1 MANARLFTRALSL
14 PEPESCIVPLIMGDP
29 DTALAASRSLADQG
43 FLVTA
48 IRPPTVPEGTA
59 RLRFTFTAEH
69 KRGRHPPSHRR
80 GAPAPA
86 RQRRGRV
93 KRLFVTGSGTGVGKT
108 LVTAALAHQ
117 LSRAG
122 KTVRAVKP
130 VISGYTPA
138 THRDSDTAVLL
149 DSLGS
154 DHSPEAI
161 DRMSPFRFEAPL
173 SPDMA
178 AAREGRQLDFEALLH
193 FCRDCAAGPEDIL
206 LIEGVG
212 GVMVPLTRDK
222 TVLDWIEAI
231 DAPCLLVAGS
241 YLGTISHTSDGGRS
255 AAPAPGADRRA
266 GDQRIRRQ
274 PGAAGGNESDGSA
287 LSARRENRHRPAA
300 SRQRALARRAGPDA
314 LSRQLDQGATVP
326 ALAGAAAG
334 SYMPTIFRARICSIR
349 SAS

>member
-1 MANARLFTRALSL
+1 
-14 PEPESCIVPLIMGDP
+14 
-29 DTALAASRSLADQG
+29 
-43 FLVTA
+43 
-48 IRPPTVPEGTA
+48 
-59 RLRFTFTAEH
+59 
-69 KRGRHPPSHRR
+69 
-80 GAPAPA
+80 
-86 RQRRGRV
+86 V

-108 LVTAALAHQ
+108 LVTAALVHQ

-130 VISGYTPA
+130 VISGYTAA

-154 DHSPEAI
+154 CHSQDAI

-178 AAREGRQLDFEALLH
+178 AAREGRPLDFKALLQ

-241 YLGTISHTSDGGRS
+241 YLGTISHTLTAVEALRQ
-255 AAPAPGADRRA
+255 RRA
-266 GDQRIRRQ
+266 PIAGLVLSESEDSPVPPAETKATVGRFL
-274 PGAAGGNESDGSA
+274 PGVKIAIVPRLQGSA
-287 LSARRENRHRPAA
+287 PWRGA
-300 SRQRALARRAGPDA
+300 PD
-314 LSRQLDQGATVP
+314 LTHFTES
-326 ALAGAAAG
+326 
-334 SYMPTIFRARICSIR
+334 
-349 SAS
+349 